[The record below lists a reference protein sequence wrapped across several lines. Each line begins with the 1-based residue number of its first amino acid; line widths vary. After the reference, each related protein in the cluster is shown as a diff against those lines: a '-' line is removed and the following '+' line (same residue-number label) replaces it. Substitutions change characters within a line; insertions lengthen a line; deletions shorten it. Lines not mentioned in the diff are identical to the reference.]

1 MMKILVTGGA
11 GFIGSSFVRFVIRT
25 RKDINMVNFD
35 LLTYAGNLRNV
46 EEVATNPRYQFVRGD
61 MAERTQIQTLFQQH
75 CFDAIVN
82 FAAETH
88 VDRSI
93 LDSAPFVRTN
103 IEGTRCLLE
112 EARQRK
118 IAKFVQI
125 STDEVYGSL
134 GSSGA
139 FREDTPLDPTSP
151 YAASKAAADL
161 LVLAYVK
168 THRVPALITRCSNNY
183 GPYQF
188 PEKLIPIL
196 ITHAMENRP
205 LPIYGDGLNI
215 REWIFADEHSRAVL
229 LALER
234 GTPGEV
240 YNIGSGEEK
249 TNLEVVREIL
259 RLMEK
264 PESLVQFVPDRPGH
278 DRRYSLDCSKI
289 RREWNWSSEVG
300 FSAGLAATIEW
311 YRKHEDWIREV
322 KDASYRAYFDRVYT
336 RRDETPAISATQPQ
350 NLLSDTYKTRP

>member
-1 MMKILVTGGA
+1 MKLLVTGGA

-25 RKDINMVNFD
+25 RQDIDIVNFD
-35 LLTYAGNLRNV
+35 LLTYAGNLRNL
-46 EEVATNPRYQFVRGD
+46 EEVATNPRYQFVQGD
-61 MAERTQIQTLFQQH
+61 IAERTQIQSVFQKH
-75 CFDAIVN
+75 RFDGIVN

-112 EARQRK
+112 EARQHK

-134 GSSGA
+134 GSSGS
-139 FREDTPLDPTSP
+139 FREETPLDPTSP

-188 PEKLIPIL
+188 PEKLIPVL
-196 ITHAMENRP
+196 ITNAMENRP
-205 LPIYGDGLNI
+205 LPIYGDGLNV
-215 REWIFADEHSRAVL
+215 REWIFADEHSRALL
-229 LALER
+229 LALEH
-234 GTPGEV
+234 GTPGEI
-240 YNIGSGEEK
+240 YNVGSGEGK

-264 PESLVQFVPDRPGH
+264 PESLIQFVPDRPGH

-300 FSAGLAATIEW
+300 FSIGLAATIEW
-311 YRKHEDWIREV
+311 YRKHEDWIREI

-336 RRDETPAISATQPQ
+336 RRDETLAISATQPQ
-350 NLLSDTYKTRP
+350 NPLLDPYKTRP